1 MVQRWVATVFMG
13 LALLALPASLCAQP
27 VPAEPDSEP
36 VTIDQVAK
44 TPGGPLTPQEEAFD
58 RQLRQSYS
66 VVDQMQGPL
75 EGAWRLLTADGK
87 PLFSFQLADLP
98 RGGVEGAWRDL
109 RRQSA
114 LGGSGFIAEI
124 YRDED
129 GLRMSFYERDGEG
142 ATEIVLT
149 PSGPGQWSGN
159 LWDDNRKVPVTMKR

>member
-1 MVQRWVATVFMG
+1 MMRRWAATVLTG
-13 LALLALPASLCAQP
+13 VALVAMPVVLCAQP
-27 VPAEPDSEP
+27 VPAEPDPAP

-58 RQLRQSYS
+58 QQVRQSYS
-66 VVDQMQGPL
+66 AVDQKQGPL
-75 EGAWRLLTADGK
+75 EGAWRLVAAVGK
-87 PLFSFQLADLP
+87 PLFGCQLADLP
-98 RGGVEGAWRDL
+98 TGGVEGAWRDL

-149 PSGPGQWSGN
+149 PSGPGEWSGN
-159 LWDDNRKVPVTMKR
+159 LWDDNRKIPVTMKR

>member
-1 MVQRWVATVFMG
+1 MMRRWATIGLTGMV
-13 LALLALPASLCAQP
+13 LLAAPAGLCAQP
-27 VPAEPDSEP
+27 VPVEPDPAP

-44 TPGGPLTPQEEAFD
+44 TPGSPLTPQDEAFD
-58 RQLRQSYS
+58 QQVRQSYS
-66 VVDQMQGPL
+66 VVDKRQGPL
-75 EGAWRLLTADGK
+75 EGAWRLMSADGK
-87 PLFSFQLADLP
+87 PLFGFQLADLP
-98 RGGVEGAWRDL
+98 KGGVEGAWRDL

-149 PSGPGQWSGN
+149 PSGSGEWTGN
-159 LWDDNRKVPVTMKR
+159 LWDDNRKIAVTMKR

>member
-1 MVQRWVATVFMG
+1 MVQRWVGIVFMG

-44 TPGGPLTPQEEAFD
+44 TPGGLLTPQEEAFD

-159 LWDDNRKVPVTMKR
+159 LWDDNRKVPVTMRR